1 MMEQPTIIQPP
12 PPPMMGQPMMGQPM
26 MEQPTMEQPM
36 MEQPMMEQPPE
47 PPLPNNPMEQWP
59 NNPGEQVPNNPGE
72 QAPGGEQPEEPV
84 DDTPKVKDSMNYPR
98 NHMKSILGYMGNTI
112 REIRQNGADV
122 WIKPFD
128 DHIEV
133 YMHGTGEQVEA
144 AKKHVIL
151 VAQPVE
157 EESKNDWNDWG
168 KDDWRKSS
176 WDRGGWNKNDW
187 GRDDRYNRRDRDN
200 RENETMDLELSAFG
214 CIVGPGGAKIK
225 EVRQQSGAHVS
236 IDKLDTY
243 VQVKIAGSA
252 EQVASAKK
260 LINDLVS
267 GGGTSKGAE
276 KSETLDFEAG
286 VMGNIIGSGGKRIN
300 DVRKQSGADVNVKKN
315 DDRCEVIISGS
326 SDAVETAK
334 SMILTFVNAARQG
347 VSPHQVDYQQ
357 STY

>member
-1 MMEQPTIIQPP
+1 MYEPPPMEPVVVEPPMMDQPIMTEQPFMEQTFVEQPMMMEQPP
-12 PPPMMGQPMMGQPM
+12 PPPPMGQPV
-26 MEQPTMEQPM
+26 MEQQ
-36 MEQPMMEQPPE
+36 
-47 PPLPNNPMEQWP
+47 PMEQF
-59 NNPGEQVPNNPGE
+59 PNNPGE
-72 QAPGGEQPEEPV
+72 QAPAGEQPEEPV

-157 EESKNDWNDWG
+157 EEPKNDWNDWG

-187 GRDDRYNRRDRDN
+187 GKDDRWERRDKRDG
-200 RENETMDLELSAFG
+200 ETMDLELSAFG

-243 VQVKIAGSA
+243 VQVKIAGTP
-252 EQVASAKK
+252 EQIASAKS
-260 LINDLVS
+260 LINDLVA
-267 GGGTSKGAE
+267 GGGASKGAAKTE
-276 KSETLDFEAG
+276 NMEFEG
-286 VMGNIIGSGGKRIN
+286 TVMGNIIGSGGKRIN

-315 DDRCEVIISGS
+315 EDRCEVTISGNE
-326 SDAVETAK
+326 DAVEMAK
-334 SMILTFVNAARQG
+334 SMIMNFVNAARQG
-347 VSPHQVDYQQ
+347 VSPHQAY
-357 STY
+357 